1 MGILWSVAAWTWPWP
16 WPWPPTPFS
25 LGLTPPFAGLEY
37 GEEKEE
43 EEEEAGEEGEG
54 GAEFCRWIGMC
65 LGCCCS
71 CCCLDGDAEVGG
83 EAFVGAALFFQL
95 W

>member
-1 MGILWSVAAWTWPWP
+1 MGILWSVADWT

-43 EEEEAGEEGEG
+43 EEGPGGEACEG
-54 GAEFCRWIGMC
+54 GAEFCRWMGMR
-65 LGCCCS
+65 LGCCC
-71 CCCLDGDAEVGG
+71 C
-83 EAFVGAALFFQL
+83 
-95 W
+95 